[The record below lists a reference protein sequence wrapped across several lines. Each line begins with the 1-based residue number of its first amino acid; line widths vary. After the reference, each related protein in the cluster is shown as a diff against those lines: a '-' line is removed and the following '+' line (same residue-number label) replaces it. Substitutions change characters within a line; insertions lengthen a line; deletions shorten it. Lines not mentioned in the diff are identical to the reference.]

1 MDEFG
6 IAKDYKSQIV
16 PYRMTWFQGG
26 TQITL
31 KMTGKEQRQL
41 ELHKIRRKRDE
52 GKVDIPTHL
61 YQMQIRL
68 QAISV
73 DTKIKPE
80 D

>member
-1 MDEFG
+1 MGEFG
-6 IAKDYKSQIV
+6 ITKEYKSQIV
-16 PYRMTWFQGG
+16 PYPMTWFQGG

-31 KMTGKEQRQL
+31 KMTGKEQGL
-41 ELHKIRRKRDE
+41 LKLHEIRRKRDE
-52 GKVDIPTHL
+52 GKVEIPKHL

-73 DTKIKPE
+73 GTEIKPG